1 MCSSDL
7 IEPPRPGDL
16 VQPGPGTGGETG
28 EERRPEGGRLRD
40 GGSFDRHAEQVRLEL
55 EQRVVDGRAAI
66 HPQRI
71 EGGARIGLHRVE
83 QVGDLVRHRIDRGAG
98 DLRQAGAAGHPDQ
111 ERAGID
117 IISDGEMRRES
128 YSNRFATALEGVD
141 LDNPGT
147 VTSRNGSKV
156 PVPRV
161 VGKIKRKHAVAVRDV
176 QFLRANT
183 DRKIKI
189 TVPGPFT
196 MSQQAQDDHYGSP
209 EALSLAYAEAVNEE
223 IRDLFAAGADTVQV
237 DEPYMQ
243 AQPDKARKYGL
254 NALNRA
260 LEGIEGT
267 TAVHLCFGYAAMMS
281 EKPTGYSFLEELA
294 ACPVKQI
301 SIETAQ
307 PSLDCSVLTALSQK
321 TIILGV
327 LDLSDMSVETP
338 ETVASRIRRALPY
351 VAPERLIIAP
361 DCGLKYLPRGVAL
374 GKMKA
379 DRKSTRLNSSH

>member
-7 IEPPRPGDL
+7 
-16 VQPGPGTGGETG
+16 
-28 EERRPEGGRLRD
+28 
-40 GGSFDRHAEQVRLEL
+40 
-55 EQRVVDGRAAI
+55 
-66 HPQRI
+66 
-71 EGGARIGLHRVE
+71 
-83 QVGDLVRHRIDRGAG
+83 
-98 DLRQAGAAGHPDQ
+98 
-111 ERAGID
+111 
-117 IISDGEMRRES
+117 
-128 YSNRFATALEGVD
+128 VD

-307 PSLDCSVLTALSQK
+307 PSLDCSVLTKLPGK
-321 TIILGV
+321 TILLGT
-327 LDLSDMSVETP
+327 LCAPTKIYWYMEP
-338 ETVASRIRRALPY
+338 EQ
-351 VAPERLIIAP
+351 
-361 DCGLKYLPRGVAL
+361 
-374 GKMKA
+374 
-379 DRKSTRLNSSH
+379 